1 MQLACPV
8 PEGKPTLADGNRY
21 AGGVPRPYLSDD
33 RRRSPYEWF
42 NHTGEPNRS
51 AVAYPVHV
59 ARLQLG
65 VTTVRLRA
73 DVRNRARNI
82 PQVSPSP
89 SPSPSLSPGPSPSPG
104 PSLSPSPSPSPNP
117 SPSPSPSPSPGPPP
131 DPNPNN
137 PSNPNNPNPNPNPE
151 PQP

>member
-8 PEGKPTLADGNRY
+8 PEGTPTLADGNRY

-65 VTTVRLRA
+65 VTTWLGLGLG
-73 DVRNRARNI
+73 
-82 PQVSPSP
+82 S
-89 SPSPSLSPGPSPSPG
+89 
-104 PSLSPSPSPSPNP
+104 
-117 SPSPSPSPSPGPPP
+117 
-131 DPNPNN
+131 
-137 PSNPNNPNPNPNPE
+137 NPNPNPNPNPNQVE
-151 PQP
+151 GA

>member
-1 MQLACPV
+1 VQLACPV
-8 PEGKPTLADGNRY
+8 PEGTPTLADGNRY

-65 VTTVRLRA
+65 VTTWL
-73 DVRNRARNI
+73 
-82 PQVSPSP
+82 
-89 SPSPSLSPGPSPSPG
+89 
-104 PSLSPSPSPSPNP
+104 
-117 SPSPSPSPSPGPPP
+117 
-131 DPNPNN
+131 
-137 PSNPNNPNPNPNPE
+137 
-151 PQP
+151 